1 MIFRALKFLEITRGK
16 LDRASEMSP
25 SQLCFIYGAQGEIFF
40 FKGKVSSIKRMLGN
54 YQSRALQIITP
65 CKIEKTFTFHEG
77 W

>member
-40 FKGKVSSIKRMLGN
+40 LK
-54 YQSRALQIITP
+54 
-65 CKIEKTFTFHEG
+65 EK
-77 W
+77 